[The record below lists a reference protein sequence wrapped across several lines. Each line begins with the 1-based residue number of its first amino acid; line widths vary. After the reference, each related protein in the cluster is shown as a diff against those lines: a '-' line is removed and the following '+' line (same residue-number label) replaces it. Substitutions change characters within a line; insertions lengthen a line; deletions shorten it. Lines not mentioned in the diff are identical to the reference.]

1 MPVVNVNLL
10 VDDKTYAAVKA
21 GTAELCGLAK
31 NIDNKRIIKHIPTV
45 TDAAKEGASK
55 AIDFIREH
63 KKGTVAIGGI
73 LIIGSAIIGIMRYI
87 SSKNKRKLEA
97 NFAEALQVYLD
108 AAQNGS
114 LSIGIID
121 TLIISIDALVK
132 NNSSENVTLNI
143 SVSQFS
149 ELVNCLFDFTKRL
162 AEANNIS
169 SEFINRPRVFKKK
182 GYSDLQYYL
191 NVQKDIFEKAA

>member
-1 MPVVNVNLL
+1 MPVVNVNLW

-31 NIDNKRIIKHIPTV
+31 NIDNKRIIKHIPAV

-73 LIIGSAIIGIMRYI
+73 LIIGSATIGMMGYI
-87 SSKNKRKLEA
+87 TSKNKRKLEA

-114 LSIGIID
+114 LSIEIID
-121 TLIISIDALVK
+121 TLIISIDAIVK

-143 SVSQFS
+143 SASQFS
-149 ELVNCLFDFTKRL
+149 ELINCLFNFTKRL

-169 SEFINRPRVFKKK
+169 SEIINRPKVFKKK

-191 NVQKDIFEKAA
+191 NVQKDIFEKVA

>member
-1 MPVVNVNLL
+1 M
-10 VDDKTYAAVKA
+10 
-21 GTAELCGLAK
+21 AK
-31 NIDNKRIIKHIPTV
+31 NIDNKRIIKHIPAV

-73 LIIGSAIIGIMRYI
+73 LIIGSATIGMMGYI
-87 SSKNKRKLEA
+87 TSKNKRKLEA

-114 LSIGIID
+114 LSIEIID
-121 TLIISIDALVK
+121 TLIISIDAIVK
-132 NNSSENVTLNI
+132 TNSSENVTLNI
-143 SVSQFS
+143 SASQFS
-149 ELVNCLFDFTKRL
+149 ELINCLFNFTKRL

-169 SEFINRPRVFKKK
+169 SEFINRPKVFKKK

-191 NVQKDIFEKAA
+191 NVQKDIFEKVA